1 MEDNNLNNCCC
12 CQFELMTGGQQ
23 RSVSLRHAG
32 DVGKA
37 TFSTRCMCGN
47 VKKLRVVTIKWGNSA
62 TVFVMEMR
70 HVFCEPGTE
79 YTTID
84 YMNEY

>member
-1 MEDNNLNNCCC
+1 VM
-12 CQFELMTGGQQ
+12 
-23 RSVSLRHAG
+23 SVKRLSAHA
-32 DVGKA
+32 VCVA
-37 TFSTRCMCGN
+37 RLN
-47 VKKLRVVTIKWGNSA
+47 VKKLRVVTIRWGNSA

-84 YMNEY
+84 YTNEY